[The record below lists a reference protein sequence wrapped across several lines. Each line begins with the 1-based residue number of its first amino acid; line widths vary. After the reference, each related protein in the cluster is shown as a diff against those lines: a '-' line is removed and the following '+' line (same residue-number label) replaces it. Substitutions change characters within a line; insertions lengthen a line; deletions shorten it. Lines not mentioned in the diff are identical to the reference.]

1 VCSLNKLRRLHSL
14 PLFSLFLSTTGK
26 ISQFTSAVEEDL
38 SKRVVEGK
46 LVIIQPYTDLG
57 FDPLANIIDLDG
69 SWDLDRLTDDSQICS
84 LGRPLCVSSCLS
96 FLVVIYLWS
105 YDRFASR
112 YIESSEA
119 VRREIIQ
126 FAAAKFN
133 ADYTTKNLSNDQ
145 ALACLSQ
152 RLPIERT
159 IFLKRKIDAAFETMT
174 TTSSSEPILS
184 EAAYFV
190 MQKGSLNAPKALKSV
205 MEGFSISKGNR
216 GEFLVLLLLILVR
229 DATVGS
235 PGELGR
241 SIKGKRWFSLA
252 DFLYGHVFQKQDGNS
267 RLVDAKSSRA
277 LRMLPKDFPNARL
290 HFSHFVKV
298 HEYREN
304 AGLTFCQVK
313 NNPKYSTKPQP
324 EVFAAMDP
332 YDLEV
337 LEEGDPA
344 VPLIKI
350 VFALAAKLPSL
361 NVVRRAPTKDYPAVV
376 YEIWCAGLSPD
387 ILGPIIP
394 QETGIWDSLLQASY
408 GWKELYKTTSS
419 VTATLRQSATPGAA
433 RNAGHYSRWARR
445 PPSPSDE
452 ARS

>member
-1 VCSLNKLRRLHSL
+1 MRIL
-14 PLFSLFLSTTGK
+14 LS
-26 ISQFTSAVEEDL
+26 
-38 SKRVVEGK
+38 
-46 LVIIQPYTDLG
+46 VIPR
-57 FDPLANIIDLDG
+57 
-69 SWDLDRLTDDSQICS
+69 S
-84 LGRPLCVSSCLS
+84 
-96 FLVVIYLWS
+96 YLWC
-105 YDRFASR
+105 YDRFAAR
-112 YIESSEA
+112 YIEGSEA

-126 FAAAKFN
+126 FAVAKLLN
-133 ADYTTKNLSNDQ
+133 ADYTTKNLTNNQ

-152 RLPIERT
+152 RLPIEFNSTNYLSQEKEREQVEGHMRVC
-159 IFLKRKIDAAFETMT
+159 LKIDAAFETMT

-216 GEFLVLLLLILVR
+216 GEFLVLLLLILAR

-235 PGELGR
+235 PDELGR
-241 SIKGKRWFSLA
+241 PIKGKRWFSLA
-252 DFLYGHVFQKQDGNS
+252 EFLYGHVFQKQDGNS

-298 HEYREN
+298 HEYRAIDINSLLLLQGRGAAVLCANNQTAIDSINVFLKDGMKLVREN

-332 YDLEV
+332 YNLEV
-337 LEEGDPA
+337 LEDGDPA

-350 VFALAAKLPSL
+350 VFALAARIPSL

-387 ILGPIIP
+387 ILGPIVP